1 MESCLTPMT
10 SELSTVFVTGA
21 ASGIG
26 RATALTFARHGYRV
40 GAYDIDLGG
49 LASLRDEIT
58 SDGGDAVIGE
68 LYVTDVDQWSAQMEA
83 FTGESRRLDI
93 LVNNAGVLSSGP
105 FEDIPLVA
113 HRRMIDINFYG
124 ALTGLHTALPYL
136 RDTAHSQVVNMC
148 SASAIYGQP
157 ELATYSATKFALRAL
172 TEALELEWR
181 RHGIRVLS
189 MWRRRRDPHDR
200 RDAGRQHQNARRASE
215 SRRRRQGGLRGHPSS
230 SQLAAEGALP
240 GRPETNVFA
249 AVSQV
254 TPNWVQRLITKT
266 VTRS

>member
-1 MESCLTPMT
+1 MT
-10 SELSTVFVTGA
+10 SSLPTVFITGA

-58 SDGGDAVIGE
+58 GHGGDVAIGRFD
-68 LYVTDVDQWSAQMEA
+68 VTDADQWSAHLET
-83 FTGESRRLDI
+83 FTGTSRRLDI

-105 FEDIPLVA
+105 FEDIPLEA
-113 HRRMIDINFYG
+113 HRRMVDINFYG
-124 ALTGLHTALPYL
+124 ALAGLHTALPYL
-136 RDTAHSQVVNMC
+136 RDTARSQVVNMC

-189 MWRRRRDPHDR
+189 MWPLFVQTPMIDGMEAGSTKTLGVHLSPDDVAKAVYSATHPHR
-200 RDAGRQHQNARRASE
+200 TWLPKVHYPVGRQ
-215 SRRRRQGGLRGHPSS
+215 
-230 SQLAAEGALP
+230 
-240 GRPETNVFA
+240 TNVFA